1 MRIIKTIIKNKIT
14 AFCKEILSNFFIFLF
29 LEEFFQ
35 EDNTIK

>member
-14 AFCKEILSNFFIFLF
+14 AFCKEIFRNFFIFVF

-35 EDNTIK
+35 EDNIIM